1 MNAGA
6 SADADAANAGA
17 SANRFGAGAQP
28 GEFRIGRRNV
38 AIGPSAAGLLFGAA
52 LLAMLVAAL
61 NYQLTLGYALTF
73 LIAGVALV
81 GLLHTV
87 RNVAMLTLR
96 GARTEPVFAGQHAEF
111 TLIARNATRFERFAL
126 ALHAPGMARPEH
138 FDVPAGAEQFVSV
151 ALPTERRGW
160 MPMPRF
166 TLATTFPIGIWRAR
180 VRWQPMQ
187 RVLVF
192 PAPETPAAPLPARSA
207 SQGEGERNGSGQGDL
222 VALRPYTDGDP
233 PQRIAW
239 KAVARSAS
247 LDLVTL
253 QLGEAEFGETTLDWD
268 TLPAPMDDET
278 RLSRLTRWTID
289 ADAAG
294 VRFAL
299 HLPGLRIDADCGPAH
314 RLRCLEALATWSR

>member
-1 MNAGA
+1 MSVA
-6 SADADAANAGA
+6 
-17 SANRFGAGAQP
+17 AQP
-28 GEFRIGRRNV
+28 GEYRIGRRNV
-38 AIGPSAAGLLFGAA
+38 AVAPSAAGMLFGAA
-52 LLAMLVAAL
+52 LLAMLIAAL

-73 LIAGVALV
+73 LIAGVAV
-81 GLLHTV
+81 VALLHTV
-87 RNVAMLTLR
+87 RNLSMLTLR

-126 ALHAPGMARPEH
+126 ALQAPGMAQPEH
-138 FDVPAGAEQFVSV
+138 FDVAPGAEQFVSV
-151 ALPTERRGW
+151 ALPTKQRGW
-160 MPMPRF
+160 MTMPRF

-180 VRWQPMQ
+180 ARWQPAQ

-192 PAPETPAAPLPARSA
+192 PAPETPAAPLPARDTTS
-207 SQGEGERNGSGQGDL
+207 GEGAHSGSGQGDL

-247 LDLVTL
+247 GELVTR
-253 QLGEAEFGETTLDWD
+253 QMAEADLGETTLDWD
-268 TLPAPMDDET
+268 LLPASMDDEA
-278 RLSRLTRWTID
+278 RLSRLARWAID

-294 VRFAL
+294 ARYAL
-299 HLPGLRIDADCGPAH
+299 HLPGVRIDADSGPAH